1 MNNTSSNSTVF
12 INDTTHLSGMQ
23 EKSSGEINN
32 EKNELINENDTEHER
47 INDLEIFE
55 YKYIGSNITHNIF
68 NDDIF
73 ITCLQSSPTIN
84 QVSLVLAQEIT
95 DKSIE
100 YLAKM
105 IPYLIS
111 LEIISCKTL
120 TENSYITIM
129 DNRVWYTSM
138 KSLSLRNNDQVNFY
152 YLLNLFERY
161 TNCLEFDVRCNT
173 NLDIKECILYLMNP
187 LNFTE
192 NESCYTIQTTNK
204 YDDKSNKENTHQNYK
219 EILVMCSCSP
229 DEKYENNL
237 IVIENHFERII
248 FHISE

>member
-1 MNNTSSNSTVF
+1 MSNSSSHSTVF
-12 INDTTHLSGMQ
+12 MNDTIHLLEIQ
-23 EKSSGEINN
+23 EKINVEIGN
-32 EKNELINENDTEHER
+32 EKSELINENNTNYEQ

-55 YKYIGSNITHNIF
+55 YKYVGSNMTHNIL

-73 ITCLQSSPTIN
+73 LTCLQSSPNIN
-84 QVSLVLAQEIT
+84 QVSLVLAKEIT

-129 DNRVWYTSM
+129 DNRVWYDSM

-152 YLLNLFERY
+152 YLLNLLERY
-161 TNCLEFDVRCNT
+161 TNCSEFDVRGNK
-173 NLDIKECILYLMNP
+173 NLDVKECILYLINP

-192 NESCYTIQTTNK
+192 KESCYTIQKKDKHNE
-204 YDDKSNKENTHQNYK
+204 KSNEESINQNYK
-219 EILVMCSCSP
+219 EILVMCSCSL
-229 DEKYENNL
+229 DEKYENNS
-237 IVIENHFERII
+237 IMIENHFERIL